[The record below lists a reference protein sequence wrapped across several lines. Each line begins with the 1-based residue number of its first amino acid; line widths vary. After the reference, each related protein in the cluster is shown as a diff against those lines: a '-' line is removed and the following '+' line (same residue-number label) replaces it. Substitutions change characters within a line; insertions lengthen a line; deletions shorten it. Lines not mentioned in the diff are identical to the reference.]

1 MSTYTYNCTSVRMA
15 SIPTTAGKMFI
26 PIYKVSGIF
35 PEVSDYDHYTFY
47 FSNLSIKASI
57 MASSEASVNQ
67 ATITHNLVHEF
78 TRFYTSKKIIG
89 LNSAKEFHAWSYNQ
103 TTFFAPLQQH
113 GSGMAYP
120 YYLVPFILIE
130 DNAGKGFALIGVYLV
145 DRTSTTPGEAG
156 RDWYVQGEG
165 YPFEDPTP
173 TKLGYAILKMG
184 STSTKS
190 IYAVGE
196 TPSFRYQA
204 DMANSSPT
212 TSRNYF
218 NKIIDY
224 INNGAYD
231 GIDSA
236 ETGGNT
242 GIYDFT
248 SSDDIDFPTLPTL
261 SAINTGFVSL
271 WSPTNEQMLNLSRYM
286 WNADI
291 LTADF
296 WKKLIANPMELIF
309 GLNIIPVDLRA
320 QESYYV
326 GTPHNVVV
334 GLRDTQIEMDTVT
347 SQWIEYDCGYID
359 IDETWGAYLDYDPY
373 TKLDIYLPFC
383 GVHPIRTDDFMPG
396 RIHVKYHI
404 DLLSGSCVAIIK
416 STKTDEHGD
425 VLNSVVYQFMG
436 NCATQV
442 PVTSSQYAD
451 AVRSAISIAASVGT
465 MVAGGIGTVAG
476 AAAKAANQTLTNT
489 GLVQNSMHIAS
500 DVINTGASI
509 GENVMNLKPSIERSG
524 AIGSSAAL
532 LSVQVPYLILTR
544 PRQAKPDSQQMYTGY
559 PSFITEDLVDL
570 KGWTEVQ
577 AIHLEGIPCTA
588 NELSEINELLKS
600 GVIF

>member
-1 MSTYTYNCTSVRMA
+1 MSSYSYNCSSVRIA
-15 SIPTTAGKMFI
+15 TIPTTAGQLFI
-26 PIYKVSGIF
+26 PIYKVNDTF
-35 PEVSDYDHYTFY
+35 PALDNDRYGFTFPA
-47 FSNLSIKASI
+47 IPAKASI
-57 MASSEASVNQ
+57 MALSEEALGEGGED
-67 ATITHNLVHEF
+67 HNLVRAF
-78 TRFYTSKKIIG
+78 TRFYTSKKTIE
-89 LNSAKEFHAWSYNQ
+89 LDSVKVFHYFRAWS
-103 TTFFAPLQQH
+103 TTSFPVRQSNIT
-113 GSGMAYP
+113 GTVYP
-120 YYLVPFILIE
+120 YYIVPFILVE
-130 DNAGKGFALIGVYLV
+130 DNVGNGFAFVGTYLI
-145 DRTSTTPGEAG
+145 DRVTPPPGISG
-156 RDWYVQGEG
+156 SDWYTSGDG
-165 YPFEDPTP
+165 YPFEEPTSS
-173 TKLGYAILKMG
+173 KLGYAILKWKG
-184 STSTKS
+184 LNTRF
-190 IYAVGE
+190 IYGQGGE
-196 TPSFRYQA
+196 PTFKYERSMADLQA
-204 DMANSSPT
+204 YG
-212 TSRNYF
+212 SRNIF
-218 NKIIDY
+218 NKLIDY

-236 ETGGNT
+236 DIGGNT
-242 GIYDFT
+242 GTYDFT

-296 WKKLIANPMELIF
+296 WKKLTANPMELVF

-320 QESYYV
+320 QESYYI
-326 GTPHNVVV
+326 GTSRNVVV

-359 IDETWGAYLDYDPY
+359 VSETWGAYLDYDPY

-396 RIHVKYHI
+396 RVHVKYHI
-404 DLLSGSCVAIIK
+404 DLLSGSCVALIK
-416 STKTDEHGD
+416 STKTNEHGD

-436 NCATQV
+436 NCATQI
-442 PVTSSQYAD
+442 PVTSAQYAD

-476 AAAKAANQTLTNT
+476 AAKSASQTLTKT
-489 GLVQNSMHIAS
+489 RIAS

-544 PRQAKPDSQQMYTGY
+544 PRQAKPNDQQTYTGY
-559 PSFITEDLVDL
+559 PSFITEDLANL
-570 KGWTEVQ
+570 NGWTEVQ

>member
-1 MSTYTYNCTSVRMA
+1 MVHQLNIPLEDESLYVYHGRLCGKRTAVAKATELFTEAIAVSYTATGGRLKFESESVIPYTDPSDPTVTALFKTKTTWFNDGNVPLYWWNGIYNYYDNPPHRPRGGLGEIHRYQIFQDMFVGTNGKIAWNYESPLFYSDSEAYITKNINSNTFGEITIKGNIPLHGGTVVCSQIDYMQRALTFILTNSVA
-15 SIPTTAGKMFI
+15 GELVTEIP
-26 PIYKVSGIF
+26 YSGI
-35 PEVSDYDHYTFY
+35 PDTD
-47 FSNLSIKASI
+47 
-57 MASSEASVNQ
+57 
-67 ATITHNLVHEF
+67 
-78 TRFYTSKKIIG
+78 
-89 LNSAKEFHAWSYNQ
+89 
-103 TTFFAPLQQH
+103 
-113 GSGMAYP
+113 
-120 YYLVPFILIE
+120 
-130 DNAGKGFALIGVYLV
+130 
-145 DRTSTTPGEAG
+145 
-156 RDWYVQGEG
+156 
-165 YPFEDPTP
+165 
-173 TKLGYAILKMG
+173 
-184 STSTKS
+184 
-190 IYAVGE
+190 
-196 TPSFRYQA
+196 A
-204 DMANSSPT
+204 D
-212 TSRNYF
+212 
-218 NKIIDY
+218 
-224 INNGAYD
+224 
-231 GIDSA
+231 
-236 ETGGNT
+236 GGN
-242 GIYDFT
+242 GDYDFT
-248 SSDDIDFPTLPTL
+248 DSDDIDFPTLPTL
-261 SAINTGFVSL
+261 SAVNTGFVSL

-320 QESYYV
+320 PESSYV
-326 GTPHNVVV
+326 GTPRNVVV

-359 IDETWGAYLDYDPY
+359 IGETWGAYLDYDPY

-383 GVHPIRTDDFMPG
+383 GVHPIHTDDFMPG

-416 STKTDEHGD
+416 STKTNKHGD

-436 NCATQV
+436 NCATQI

-489 GLVQNSMHIAS
+489 GLVQNSMHMAS

-544 PRQAKPDSQQMYTGY
+544 PRQAKPDSQQTYTGY
-559 PSFITEDLVDL
+559 PSFITEDLVNL
-570 KGWTEVQ
+570 NGWTEVQ
-577 AIHLEGIPCTA
+577 AIHLEGIPCTV

>member
-1 MSTYTYNCTSVRMA
+1 MSVSYRFLDENGRAYRIT
-15 SIPTTAGKMFI
+15 IP
-26 PIYKVSGIF
+26 S
-35 PEVSDYDHYTFY
+35 
-47 FSNLSIKASI
+47 
-57 MASSEASVNQ
+57 
-67 ATITHNLVHEF
+67 
-78 TRFYTSKKIIG
+78 
-89 LNSAKEFHAWSYNQ
+89 WS
-103 TTFFAPLQQH
+103 
-113 GSGMAYP
+113 
-120 YYLVPFILIE
+120 
-130 DNAGKGFALIGVYLV
+130 
-145 DRTSTTPGEAG
+145 
-156 RDWYVQGEG
+156 
-165 YPFEDPTP
+165 
-173 TKLGYAILKMG
+173 
-184 STSTKS
+184 
-190 IYAVGE
+190 
-196 TPSFRYQA
+196 
-204 DMANSSPT
+204 
-212 TSRNYF
+212 
-218 NKIIDY
+218 
-224 INNGAYD
+224 
-231 GIDSA
+231 
-236 ETGGNT
+236 NT
-242 GIYDFT
+242 GIHVGSQRYFHSKAAWLDYVASTGIDGSETIFTTSLADPGVLSGKDTLLSLGFSENQIFCINEHLNETFYLNNGSYFIPKRTEVHQAIVYSIWLYNRNNVHIGGASLDIGSHGCTFFPIITKSNVDTRVTSINADFATGTGTTTQGTVYVWSGQEIPDTYYSYDANASSFFEGALRDPYDVPPSTSAGADATYDFT
-248 SSDDIDFPTLPTL
+248 SSDDVDFPPLPTL

-320 QESYYV
+320 PESSYI
-326 GTPHNVVV
+326 GTPRNVVV
-334 GLRDTQIEMDTVT
+334 GLMDTQIEMDTVT

-359 IDETWGAYLDYDPY
+359 VSETWGAYLDYDPY

-396 RIHVKYHI
+396 RVHVKYHI
-404 DLLSGSCVAIIK
+404 DLLSGSCVALIK
-416 STKTDEHGD
+416 STKTNAHGD

-436 NCATQV
+436 NCATQI
-442 PVTSSQYAD
+442 PVTSAQYAD

-544 PRQAKPDSQQMYTGY
+544 PRQAKPDNQQTYTGY
-559 PSFITEDLVDL
+559 PSFITENLVDL